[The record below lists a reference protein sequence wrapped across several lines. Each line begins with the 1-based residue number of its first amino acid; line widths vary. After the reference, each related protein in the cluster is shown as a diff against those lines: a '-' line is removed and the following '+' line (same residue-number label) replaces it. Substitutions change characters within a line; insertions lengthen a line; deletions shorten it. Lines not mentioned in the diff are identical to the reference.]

1 MCRPVPAVLGSLGE
15 GGGGGGARWCEWGEF
30 LQQFV
35 PFSYTVILIESLDG
49 IYSVWKG
56 LNRIIRWVKGVKAV
70 LD

>member
-1 MCRPVPAVLGSLGE
+1 
-15 GGGGGGARWCEWGEF
+15 
-30 LQQFV
+30 V